1 MPVGPR
7 TVNDVSCATW
17 SNDEGNFSWQA
28 QFFVMLDNNFCYFPH
43 CTKRFIVVQGG
54 TGSTEL
60 RVYFLWNSTLKCW
73 SNTWWY
79 LVIRNSI
86 L

>member
-17 SNDEGNFSWQA
+17 SNDEGIFSWQA

-43 CTKRFIVVQGG
+43 CTG
-54 TGSTEL
+54 
-60 RVYFLWNSTLKCW
+60 
-73 SNTWWY
+73 WY
-79 LVIRNSI
+79 W
-86 L
+86 